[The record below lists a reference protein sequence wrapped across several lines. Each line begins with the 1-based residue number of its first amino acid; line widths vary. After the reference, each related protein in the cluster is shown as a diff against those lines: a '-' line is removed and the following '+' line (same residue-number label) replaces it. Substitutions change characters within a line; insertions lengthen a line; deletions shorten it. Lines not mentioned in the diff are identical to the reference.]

1 MDKCVYI
8 YFLKGISSAK
18 SDSAIR
24 IDDQKLSS
32 SNYIPYCNMNNAQL
46 SFHGYQDAVK
56 FFIAVP
62 GQPTT
67 SKILHNEQINVE
79 SQTSASSISPFGDI
93 LVISGGDG
101 YIDFRVR
108 NTTTITDTNEATID
122 GNRHMS
128 YLIVWHMGS
137 T

>member
-1 MDKCVYI
+1 
-8 YFLKGISSAK
+8 
-18 SDSAIR
+18 
-24 IDDQKLSS
+24 
-32 SNYIPYCNMNNAQL
+32 MNNAQL

-56 FFIAVP
+56 FFVAVP

-67 SKILHNEQINVE
+67 SKILHNEQMRVE
-79 SQTSASSISPFGDI
+79 SQISPFGDI
-93 LVISGGDG
+93 LVVSGGDG

-108 NTTTITDTNEATID
+108 NTTTTTTTTTTDTNEETID

-128 YLIVWHMGS
+128 YLIVWHLGS